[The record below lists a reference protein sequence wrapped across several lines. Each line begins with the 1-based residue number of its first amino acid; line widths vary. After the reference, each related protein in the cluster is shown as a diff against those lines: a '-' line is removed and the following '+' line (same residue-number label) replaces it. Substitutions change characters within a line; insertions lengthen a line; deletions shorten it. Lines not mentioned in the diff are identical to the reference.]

1 MPYTIDY
8 CDNHLDSLTDKLGS
22 DYFPLPVKMGR
33 FVTMTYDFLRENA
46 EWFEANQEVSDDIKP
61 LVVRMEVNSVAVPNS
76 NLNLFEV
83 AEPANYF
90 RLLSLVPLIVNGN
103 SPIQRAKTIKIIREG
118 QRDAYIRDPFRRPIP
133 SEPHITRRS
142 NFFEINVGPNSDN
155 YTKAMLSYIK
165 KPTFGN
171 INNLNEII
179 VNLPDLAIEKI
190 MLKTAASLRFT
201 TSDESANDIYLFDR
215 TFGKRSK

>member
-1 MPYTIDY
+1 MAYTIDY
-8 CDNHLDSLTDKLGS
+8 CDKQLDSLTDKLGS

-33 FVTMTYDFLRENA
+33 FVTMTYDFIRENA

-61 LVVRMEVNSVAVPNS
+61 LVVRMEMDSVAVANS
-76 NLNLFEV
+76 NLSLFEV
-83 AEPANYF
+83 VEPSNYF
-90 RLLSLVPLIVNGN
+90 RLLSLIPLIANGN
-103 SPIQRAKTIKIIREG
+103 NRIQVAKTVKIIREG
-118 QRDAYIRDPFRRPIP
+118 QRDAYQRDPFRKPIP
-133 SEPHITRRS
+133 EEPHITRRS
-142 NFFEINVGPNSDN
+142 NFFEINVGTNN
-155 YTKAMLSYIK
+155 QNFNKALLAYIK

-171 INNLNEII
+171 VGSLNDNI

-201 TSDESANDIYLFDR
+201 TADESANDIYVFDR